1 MPGKASQTGRR
12 LTASRKFQ
20 IFMETRPKDAPVGEI
35 LRRWSLS
42 PEQLREIEQVA
53 ETGAIQALKV
63 RSGRRAL
70 SREVT
75 PETFELLRQ
84 DLVEKEKALVEL
96 SVELALTKKGL
107 RSGSVT
113 ELAAPPSRS
122 RTAR

>member
-1 MPGKASQTGRR
+1 MPGKPVQAGRR

-20 IFMETRPKDAPVGEI
+20 IFLETRPKDAPVGEI
-35 LRRWSLS
+35 LRRWNLP
-42 PEQLREIEQVA
+42 PEQLREIERVV

-63 RSGRRAL
+63 RSGRRGL
-70 SREVT
+70 CREVR
-75 PETFELLRQ
+75 PEAFEQLRRELL
-84 DLVEKEKALVEL
+84 EKESALVEL

-113 ELAAPPSRS
+113 ELAAIPSPL